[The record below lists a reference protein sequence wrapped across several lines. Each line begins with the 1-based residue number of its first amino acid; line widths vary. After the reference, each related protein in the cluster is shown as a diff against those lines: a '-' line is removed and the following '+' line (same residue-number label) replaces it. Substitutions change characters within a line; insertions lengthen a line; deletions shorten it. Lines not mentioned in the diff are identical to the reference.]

1 MTLRPERWN
10 IIKMEI
16 KMKKFFSI
24 FAGLIVLISLM
35 ACAGHDVRS
44 TKHPEQ
50 VVEEANQ
57 SLPKKVDPVMTL
69 EKVSR
74 DGSALTYHYV
84 IDLEASELSR
94 DRWQH
99 TLYERAE
106 SACDNGNRK
115 YFSVMFKVFDR
126 IYYDF
131 RDKDGEM
138 VAITK
143 VDRNTCSILN

>member
-1 MTLRPERWN
+1 
-10 IIKMEI
+10 
-16 KMKKFFSI
+16 MKKLFSV
-24 FAGLIVLISLM
+24 FAGLIMLLSLM
-35 ACAGHDVRS
+35 ACAGHDVQS

-74 DGSALTYHYV
+74 HGSALTYHFV

-94 DRWQH
+94 DQWQRA
-99 TLYERAE
+99 LYERAE
-106 SACDNGNRK
+106 NACGKGNRK

-138 VAITK
+138 VSITK
-143 VDRNTCSILN
+143 VDKNSCSLLNWKAWVLGQDS

>member
-1 MTLRPERWN
+1 
-10 IIKMEI
+10 
-16 KMKKFFSI
+16 MKKLFSV
-24 FAGLIVLISLM
+24 FAGLIMLLSLM
-35 ACAGHDVRS
+35 ACAGHDVPS

-74 DGSALTYHYV
+74 HGSALTYHFV

-94 DRWQH
+94 DQWQRA
-99 TLYERAE
+99 LYERAE
-106 SACDNGNRK
+106 KACDDGNRK
-115 YFSVMFKVFDR
+115 YFAMMFKVFDR

-138 VAITK
+138 VSITK
-143 VDRNTCSILN
+143 VDKNSCSLLNWKAWVLGQDS